1 MATDTAQTFVSV
13 GRRKAA
19 SARARLSAGSGK
31 ITINGREFEDYCYS
45 EGLRRIVVRPLD
57 IVEKRNDFDV
67 VICVQGGGPV
77 GQANAIAHAIA
88 RALQTQD
95 ETLRPSLKKA
105 GQLKRDPRV
114 KERKKPGQPGARK
127 RFQFSKR

>member
-13 GRRKAA
+13 GRRKCA
-19 SARARLSAGSGK
+19 SARCRLSPGSGK
-31 ITINGREFEDYCYS
+31 ITINNREFEDYCYS
-45 EGLRRIVVRPLD
+45 EGLRRIVVRPLE

-67 VICVQGGGPV
+67 VIRVQGGGPI
-77 GQANAIAHAIA
+77 GQAGAIAHAIA
-88 RALQTQD
+88 RALQLQD
-95 ETLRPSLKKA
+95 ETQRPSLKKA

>member
-1 MATDTAQTFVSV
+1 MATETQTFVSV
-13 GRRKAA
+13 GRRKTA
-19 SARARLSAGSGK
+19 SARCRLTHGTGK

-45 EGLRRIVVRPLD
+45 EGLQRIVVRPLE
-57 IVEKRNDFDV
+57 IVEKRNEIDL
-67 VICVQGGGPV
+67 VIRVQGGGPV
-77 GQANAIAHAIA
+77 GQAGAIAHAIA

-105 GQLKRDPRV
+105 GQLKRDPRM